1 MPTDWVNFREIK
13 ERVAI
18 HDVMARYGIKLRRVG
33 PDGLRGKC
41 PLPTHS
47 SRDSVD
53 SFSINLSRKAWSC
66 QSASCVAAR
75 SGRVGGNVLDLVAL
89 LERCSLRDAALRLQ
103 DWFGSASSNVNP
115 RPERAEPDGVA
126 NSANRPLGFTLHHV
140 DPHHVYLQGRDIR
153 PETANSF
160 GVGMYGGS
168 GLLRGRIVIP
178 IHNERGQLIAYAGRA
193 VDHQEPKYRLP
204 AGFRKSDT
212 LFNLHRAA
220 GTGERNVIVVEGFFD
235 ALKVHQVGYPSVV
248 ALMGSSL
255 SNRQADLLTDHF
267 DHTVLMLDGDGAGQR
282 GTEAIFDQL
291 KSRMPVAVLRLPEGV
306 QPDQLTSGE
315 ISSILRS
322 HRHEIDTRSR

>member
-18 HDVMARYGIKLRRVG
+18 HDVMARYGIRVRRVG

-53 SFSINLSRKAWSC
+53 SFSISLSRKAWSC

-89 LERCSLRDAALRLQ
+89 LERCSLREAALHLQ
-103 DWFGSASSNVNP
+103 DWFGSPSPKVGQRSH
-115 RPERAEPDGVA
+115 RAEPDETA
-126 NSANRPLGFTLHHV
+126 NSANRPLGFTLHHI
-140 DPHHVYLQGRDIR
+140 DRRHVYLQGRDIH
-153 PETANSF
+153 PETADTF
-160 GVGMYGGS
+160 GVGMYDGS
-168 GLLRGRIVIP
+168 GFLHGRIVIP
-178 IHNERGQLIAYAGRA
+178 IHNEHGQLVAYAGRT
-193 VDHQEPKYRLP
+193 VDHQQPKYRLP
-204 AGFRKSDT
+204 AGFRKSDA
-212 LFNLHRAA
+212 LFNLHRAV
-220 GTGERNVIVVEGFFD
+220 GTGDRSVIVVEGFFD
-235 ALKVHQVGYPSVV
+235 AFKVHQAGYPSVV

-255 SNRQADLLTDHF
+255 SNRQADLLTNRF
-267 DHTVLMLDGDGAGQR
+267 DHAVLMLDGDAAGRR
-282 GTEAIFDQL
+282 GTEAILDQL
-291 KSRMPVAVLRLPEGV
+291 KFKMPVAALRLPEGV
-306 QPDQLTSGE
+306 QPDQLASGE